1 MSSASAA
8 STAST
13 ARVHRPA
20 LTSAGQRLAL
30 VLAAVAVLLQVAHPL
45 LSGGVLTTATV
56 VSVLVFAA
64 ASLVSAVATHGARA
78 AVVLAVGAGGVGLV
92 AEAVGVATGVPF
104 GDYAYA
110 GTLGPQVLGVPVVV
124 PAAWLMM
131 AWPTMLAGRS
141 VVDLLRRRFGP
152 VPHWVAVPLAAW
164 ALTAWDLSLDPQ
176 MVAAGHWSWEHP
188 APALPGIPGI
198 PLTNYAGW
206 LLVSLVVH
214 AVLHVGVPRGVRP
227 GVSPAAA
234 IGAGAPA
241 LLLGWTWLG
250 SALGNA
256 VFFGRPWVAL
266 WVFVVM
272 GLVALPALAHLRR
285 GRRAPGAERSSNA

>member
-1 MSSASAA
+1 VSTTSAAPPRASSAA
-8 STAST
+8 SGA
-13 ARVHRPA
+13 
-20 LTSAGQRLAL
+20 QRAAL
-30 VLAAVAVLLQVAHPL
+30 VLAAVAVVVQVAHPL
-45 LSGGVLTTATV
+45 LSGDVLTTATV

-64 ASLVSAVATHGARA
+64 ASLVSAAATHGLRA
-78 AVVLAVGAGGVGLV
+78 AAVLALGAGGVGLL
-92 AEAVGVATGVPF
+92 AEAVGVSTGFPF

-110 GTLGPQVLGVPVVV
+110 GTLGPQVLGVPAVV

-141 VVDLLRRRFGP
+141 VVDLLRQRFAP
-152 VPHWVAVPLAAW
+152 VPRWVAVPVSAW
-164 ALTAWDLSLDPQ
+164 VLTAWDLSLDPQ
-176 MVAAGHWSWEHP
+176 MVAAGHWSWAHP
-188 APALPGIPGI
+188 DPSLPGIPGI

-214 AVLHVGVPRGVRP
+214 AVLQTGVPHRVRP
-227 GVSPAAA
+227 GVAPGAAL
-234 IGAGAPA
+234 GAGAPA

-266 WVFVVM
+266 WVLVAM
-272 GLVALPALAHLRR
+272 GLVALPALWHLRR
-285 GRRAPGAERSSNA
+285 APAA

>member
-1 MSSASAA
+1 MSAA
-8 STAST
+8 PSDTA
-13 ARVHRPA
+13 AGLRRPPLA
-20 LTSAGQRLAL
+20 VAGAQRAAL
-30 VLAAVAVLLQVAHPL
+30 VLAAVAVVVQVAHPL
-45 LSGGVLTTATV
+45 LSGDVLTTATV

-64 ASLVSAVATHGARA
+64 ASLVSAAATHGLRA
-78 AVVLAVGAGGVGLV
+78 AVVLALGAGGVGLL
-92 AEAVGVATGVPF
+92 AEAVGVSTGFPF
-104 GDYAYA
+104 GEYAYA
-110 GTLGPQVLGVPVVV
+110 GTLGPQVLGVPAVV

-141 VVDLLRRRFGP
+141 VVDLLRKRFGP
-152 VPHWVAVPLAAW
+152 VPRWVAVPLSAW
-164 ALTAWDLSLDPQ
+164 VLTAWDLSLDPQ
-176 MVAAGHWSWEHP
+176 MVAAGHWSWAHP
-188 APALPGIPGI
+188 DPSLPGIPGI

-214 AVLHVGVPRGVRP
+214 AVLHAGVPQGVRP
-227 GVSPAAA
+227 GVSASAA

-256 VFFGRPWVAL
+256 AFFGRPWVAL
-266 WVFVVM
+266 WVFAAM

-285 GRRAPGAERSSNA
+285 RSPGA

>member
-1 MSSASAA
+1 MQGTGA
-8 STAST
+8 
-13 ARVHRPA
+13 
-20 LTSAGQRLAL
+20 QRAAL
-30 VLAAVAVLLQVAHPL
+30 VLAAVAVVVQVAHPL

-64 ASLVSAVATHGARA
+64 ASLVSAAATHGLRA
-78 AVVLAVGAGGVGLV
+78 AVVLALGAGGVGLL
-92 AEAVGVATGVPF
+92 AEAVGVSTGFPF
-104 GDYAYA
+104 GEYAYA
-110 GTLGPQVLGVPVVV
+110 GTLGPQVLGVPAVV

-131 AWPTMLAGRS
+131 AWPTVLAGRS
-141 VVDLLRRRFGP
+141 VVDLLRARFGP
-152 VPHWVAVPLAAW
+152 VPHWVAVPLGAW

-176 MVAAGHWSWEHP
+176 MVAAGHWAWVHP
-188 APALPGIPGI
+188 EPSLPGIPGI

-214 AVLHVGVPRGVRP
+214 AVLHVGVPHRVRP
-227 GVSPAAA
+227 GVAPGAALA
-234 IGAGAPA
+234 AGAPA

-266 WVFVVM
+266 WVLVAM
-272 GLVALPALAHLRR
+272 GLVALPALAHLRSR
-285 GRRAPGAERSSNA
+285 PARSSGA

>member
-1 MSSASAA
+1 MSATEAVPL
-8 STAST
+8 
-13 ARVHRPA
+13 RRPLA
-20 LTSAGQRLAL
+20 VTGGQRVAL
-30 VLAAVAVLLQVAHPL
+30 LLAAVAVVVQITYPL
-45 LSGGVLTTATV
+45 LSGHVLITATV
-56 VSVLVFAA
+56 TSVLVFAA
-64 ASLVSAVATHGARA
+64 ASLISALATHGLRA
-78 AVVLAVGAGGVGLV
+78 AAALALGAGGVGLL
-92 AEAVGVATGVPF
+92 AEAVGVSTGFPF

-110 GTLGPQVLGVPVVV
+110 GTLRPQVLGVPAVV

-152 VPHWVAVPLAAW
+152 VPHWAAVPLAAW
-164 ALTAWDLSLDPQ
+164 LLTAWDLSLDPQ

-214 AVLHVGVPRGVRP
+214 AVLHVGVPRGVRRGVAP
-227 GVSPAAA
+227 GAA

-266 WVFVVM
+266 WVFVAM
-272 GLVALPALAHLRR
+272 GLVALPALAHLRH
-285 GRRAPGAERSSNA
+285 RAPGRSPTS

>member
-1 MSSASAA
+1 MSAA
-8 STAST
+8 PSRTAVE
-13 ARVHRPA
+13 ARRPLQGTGA
-20 LTSAGQRLAL
+20 QRAAL
-30 VLAAVAVLLQVAHPL
+30 VLAAVAVVVQVAHPL

-64 ASLVSAVATHGARA
+64 ASLVSAAATHGLRA
-78 AVVLAVGAGGVGLV
+78 AVVLALGAGGVGLL
-92 AEAVGVATGVPF
+92 AEAVGVSTGFPF
-104 GDYAYA
+104 GEYAYA
-110 GTLGPQVLGVPVVV
+110 GTLGPQVLGVPAVV

-131 AWPTMLAGRS
+131 AWPTVLAGRS
-141 VVDLLRRRFGP
+141 VVDLLRARFGP
-152 VPHWVAVPLAAW
+152 VPHWVAVPLGAW

-176 MVAAGHWSWEHP
+176 MVAAGHWAWVHP
-188 APALPGIPGI
+188 EPSLPGIPGI

-214 AVLHVGVPRGVRP
+214 AVLHVGVPHRVRP
-227 GVSPAAA
+227 GVAPGAALA
-234 IGAGAPA
+234 AGAPA

-266 WVFVVM
+266 WVLVAM
-272 GLVALPALAHLRR
+272 GLVALPALAHLRSR
-285 GRRAPGAERSSNA
+285 PARSSGA

>member
-1 MSSASAA
+1 MTATSAAPPRASSATTGA
-8 STAST
+8 
-13 ARVHRPA
+13 
-20 LTSAGQRLAL
+20 QRAAL
-30 VLAAVAVLLQVAHPL
+30 VLAAVAVVVQVAHPL
-45 LSGGVLTTATV
+45 LSGDVLTTATV

-64 ASLVSAVATHGARA
+64 ASLVSAAATHGLRA
-78 AVVLAVGAGGVGLV
+78 AAVLALGAGGVGLL
-92 AEAVGVATGVPF
+92 AEAVGVSTGLPF

-110 GTLGPQVLGVPVVV
+110 GTLGPQVLGVPAVV

-141 VVDLLRRRFGP
+141 VVDLLRQRFGP
-152 VPHWVAVPLAAW
+152 VPRWVAVPLSAW

-176 MVAAGHWSWEHP
+176 MVAAGHWSWAHP
-188 APALPGIPGI
+188 DPSLPGIPGI

-214 AVLHVGVPRGVRP
+214 AVLHAGVPHRVRP
-227 GVSPAAA
+227 GVARGAAL
-234 IGAGAPA
+234 GAGAPA

-266 WVFVVM
+266 WVLVAM
-272 GLVALPALAHLRR
+272 GLVALPALWHLRR
-285 GRRAPGAERSSNA
+285 RAPAA